1 MIKVSVSPERVLAG
15 EPSDLDIRLTN
26 TGSAPCTS
34 IVFSVRLPAG
44 LLRLS
49 GRPKIE
55 VGRLDPGQSAPMPL
69 RILADNAGHYELTSV
84 NFSYRD
90 HRGQSHRESGVA
102 AAITVGPPRGPQ
114 APPELTVDL
123 QTVEVPYEEWAD
135 LRARIDN
142 SGPVSVSNL
151 VVTLS
156 GPLTVDQTGGEVRL
170 GGLPSGESADAAF
183 YVYARQPGAHVPVHL
198 DLAYREHGR
207 DYHSTTTRSIKVSR
221 GGAPAPRPSPVR
233 ILFLSANPLDTH
245 RLRLDEEM
253 REIQSTIRAGRERD
267 HLEFRSLTAVRPRD
281 ISQALLDVVP
291 QIVHFAGHGG
301 GLGGSFAAE
310 DPGGSAHLIPVDGL
324 VQIFRTAG
332 RSVQSVIVNACDT
345 DLLARALAEVVPF
358 VIGMRE
364 LVGDRSAIHFSTGFY
379 QALAAGLPVDDAFDL
394 GRGQLL
400 MMTMGSDRR
409 APVLFRREGG

>member
-1 MIKVSVSPERVLAG
+1 MIKVSVSPERVPAG

-26 TGSAPCTS
+26 TGTAPCTS
-34 IVFSVRLPAG
+34 IIFSVRLPAG

-49 GRPKIE
+49 GRSKIE
-55 VGRLDPGQSAPMPL
+55 VGRLNPGQSAPMPL
-69 RILADNAGHYELTSV
+69 RILADKAGRYELTSV

-90 HRGQSHRESGVA
+90 HHGRSHRESGVVA
-102 AAITVGPPRGPQ
+102 GVIVGPPRHPQ

-135 LRARIDN
+135 LRARVDN

-151 VVTLS
+151 VLTLS
-156 GPLTVDQTGGEVRL
+156 GPLSVDQRGADVRL
-170 GGLPSGESADAAF
+170 GGLPAGESADVAF

-221 GGAPAPRPSPVR
+221 GGTPDPRPSPVT
-233 ILFLSANPLDTH
+233 IMFLSANPLDTH

-253 REIQSTIRAGRERD
+253 REIQSTIQAGRERD
-267 HLEFRSLTAVRPRD
+267 RLAFRSLTAVRPRD
-281 ISQALLDVVP
+281 ISQALLDLTP

-301 GLGGSFAAE
+301 GLEGSFAAE
-310 DPGGSAHLIPVDGL
+310 DPGGLAHLIPVDGL
-324 VQIFRTAG
+324 VQVFRTAG

-364 LVGDRSAIHFSTGFY
+364 PVGDRSAIHFSTGFY
-379 QALAAGLPVDDAFDL
+379 QALAAGLPVEDAFDL
-394 GRGQLL
+394 GQGHLL
-400 MMTMGSDRR
+400 MMTRDTDRR
-409 APVLFRREGG
+409 APVLFRRDGG

>member
-26 TGSAPCTS
+26 TGTAPCTS
-34 IVFSVRLPAG
+34 IVFTVRLPAG

-69 RILADNAGHYELTSV
+69 RILADKAGRYELTSV

-102 AAITVGPPRGPQ
+102 AGVIVGPPRDPQ

-123 QTVEVPYEEWAD
+123 QTLEVPYEEWAD

-142 SGPVSVSNL
+142 SGPVSVSDL
-151 VVTLS
+151 VATLS
-156 GPLTVDQTGGEVRL
+156 GPLTVDQRGGEVRL
-170 GGLPSGESADAAF
+170 GGLAAGESADAAF
-183 YVYARQPGAHVPVHL
+183 YVYARQSGAHVPVHL

-207 DYHSTTTRSIKVSR
+207 DYHSSTTRSIKVSR
-221 GGAPAPRPSPVR
+221 GAPGPPPSPVT
-233 ILFLSANPLDTH
+233 ILFLSANPLDTR

-253 REIQSTIRAGRERD
+253 REIQSTIRAGRERE
-267 HLEFRSLTAVRPRD
+267 HLEFRSLTAARPRD

-301 GLGGSFAAE
+301 GLEGSFAAE

-324 VQIFRTAG
+324 VQVFRTAG
-332 RSVQSVIVNACDT
+332 RSVQSVIVNACNT

-364 LVGDRSAIHFSTGFY
+364 PVGDRSAIHFSTGFY
-379 QALAAGLPVDDAFDL
+379 QALAAGLPVEDAFDL

-400 MMTMGSDRR
+400 MMTRGTDRR
-409 APVLFRREGG
+409 APVLFRRDGG